1 MQSLASNQQKIE
13 YALYT
18 GMTDALSGGKKT
30 GEKVKS
36 YASPVTLW
44 IYVSPSKGEAA
55 IEPFGQNED
64 YTNVMS
70 ISDPNCPI
78 KEDTILWVGISSAN
92 GTPHNYRVTKVA
104 RGLTSTLYAI
114 KKVSVS

>member
-18 GMTDALSGGKKT
+18 GMTDIYSNGKKT
-30 GEKVKS
+30 GEKQKS
-36 YASPVTLW
+36 YATPKELW
-44 IYVSPSKGEAA
+44 IYVSPAKGEAV

-78 KEDTILWVGISSAN
+78 KEDTILWIGITSAN
-92 GTPHNYRVTKVA
+92 STPHNYRVTKVA
-104 RGLTSTLYAI
+104 RGLSSTLYAI

>member
-1 MQSLASNQQKIE
+1 MQSLSSNQQRIE
-13 YALYT
+13 YALYL
-18 GMTDALSGGKKT
+18 GKTDQYVDGKKT
-30 GEKVKS
+30 GEKLKD
-36 YASPVTLW
+36 YTDPAPLW

-70 ISDPNCPI
+70 ICDPNCPI
-78 KEDTILWVGISSAN
+78 KEDTILWVGITSEN
-92 GTPHNYRVTKVA
+92 DTPHNYRVTKVA
-104 RGLTSTLYAI
+104 RGLNSILYAI